1 MNTYGQ
7 LSNAELLH
15 KYGFT
20 ELDNPNDEVSS
31 NTHALSVSALSVIAP
46 PMCRP

>member
-20 ELDNPNDEVSS
+20 EDRNLHDEVC
-31 NTHALSVSALSVIAP
+31 TGMGVV
-46 PMCRP
+46 